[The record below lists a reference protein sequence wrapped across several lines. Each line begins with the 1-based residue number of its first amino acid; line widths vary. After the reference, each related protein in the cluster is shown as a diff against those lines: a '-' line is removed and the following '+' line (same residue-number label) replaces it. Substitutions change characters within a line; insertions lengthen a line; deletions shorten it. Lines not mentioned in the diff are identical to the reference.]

1 MEALKFYIHLFSFLH
16 RPVSLHLKLLQNVG
30 CFSDFAV
37 LLLHL
42 GQNVSQTG
50 PLDFNINLFKSER
63 YVDFQDFLEVFEQG
77 EKGPTR
83 LSAHLASCD
92 CPQSVNEFQFQFFG
106 RHLINILAALL
117 DHLGDSCL
125 QLTPPFGQGY
135 DIFVKQIPLLGLKAD
150 LDDGLQYPPSGDS
163 VSSLKQSRKSQT
175 V

>member
-42 GQNVSQTG
+42 SQNVSETG

-77 EKGPTR
+77 EKG
-83 LSAHLASCD
+83 
-92 CPQSVNEFQFQFFG
+92 Q
-106 RHLINILAALL
+106 L
-117 DHLGDSCL
+117 DF
-125 QLTPPFGQGY
+125 QLTLPAVTVLRVSMSFS
-135 DIFVKQIPLLGLKAD
+135 F
-150 LDDGLQYPPSGDS
+150 
-163 VSSLKQSRKSQT
+163 SSLEGI
-175 V
+175 